1 MSSKRFGFVLLPE
14 FALLP
19 LSCMV
24 DTLEDA
30 NYVSERRLYGWC
42 SLSVEGTEVM
52 AGNGLRVAT
61 DFGRERCN
69 LRDRRCRLAAHIWL
83 PADTEERPVGAVME
97 YIPYR
102 RRDLS
107 RMRDEPVGRA

>member
-30 NYVSERRLYGWC
+30 NYVSERRLYDWC

-52 AGNGLRVAT
+52 AANGLRVAT
-61 DFGRERCN
+61 DFD
-69 LRDRRCRLAAHIWL
+69 LRDAPPLDSVVCGQRQLDLPVATGPVSRSRRH
-83 PADTEERPVGAVME
+83 DGGNGVGQRAGK
-97 YIPYR
+97 
-102 RRDLS
+102 
-107 RMRDEPVGRA
+107 GRA